1 MQISN
6 TIYYQNLTNRLR
18 NSNHVKFYENGFSF
32 INSELALSFKR
43 ISKNNYHCDC
53 IFENILFQYK
63 YKSLQESVVAIERML
78 ERYL

>member
-18 NSNHVKFYENGFSF
+18 NSNYVKFYENGFSF
-32 INSELALSFKR
+32 INNELALSFKR

-53 IFENILFQYK
+53 IYENILFQYK
-63 YKSLQESVVAIERML
+63 YSSLHDSINAIEKML